1 MLSTGWAFCR
11 TSRARGAESS
21 SRQRAANNDTLV
33 QTFYRACLAR
43 DDEDSEVFAGFDDVT
58 AEAAQIE
65 DAAARDDTRR
75 SPSSDVSPNTITNS
89 QTSPR
94 RSSAWNK
101 DGDPS
106 NTTAGEALRARA
118 EGDRAHAAESGSL
131 QPGRDGVCGQ
141 RQGEAGGWR
150 TSQGWQTALEAGP
163 TASTREKRGRRPGS
177 RGRT

>member
-1 MLSTGWAFCR
+1 MLPTGWAFCR
-11 TSRARGAESS
+11 TRSARGAES
-21 SRQRAANNDTLV
+21 TKG
-33 QTFYRACLAR
+33 
-43 DDEDSEVFAGFDDVT
+43 GFDDVT

-101 DGDPS
+101 DGDRGSAS
-106 NTTAGEALRARA
+106 NTTAGEAVRARA
-118 EGDRAHAAESGSL
+118 EGDRAHAEESGSL
-131 QPGRDGVCGQ
+131 QPGRDGVRGQ

-150 TSQGWQTALEAGP
+150 TSQGWQTVLEAGP